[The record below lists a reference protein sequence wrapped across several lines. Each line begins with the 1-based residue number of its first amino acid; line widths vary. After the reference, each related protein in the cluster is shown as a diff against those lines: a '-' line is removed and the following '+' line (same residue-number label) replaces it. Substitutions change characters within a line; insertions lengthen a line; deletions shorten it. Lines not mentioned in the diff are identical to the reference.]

1 VSLVGKTSAQEI
13 SASTLLDSSAEG
25 MIINTAFAK

>member
-1 VSLVGKTSAQEI
+1 VSLVGKNSAQEI
-13 SASTLLDSSAEG
+13 SASALLDGGAEG